1 MQWWCVAQ
9 TAPWSWTWQPYPGV
23 WLFMLALFAGGT
35 ALRRRFMSTDGAT
48 GSDLAGVFG
57 VLTLWAALD
66 WPIGVLG
73 SGYLASVHMVQFLL
87 ICMVASPLLL
97 LSLPEGFYQ
106 WLERR
111 LGGVLRTLTHPLLT
125 MGQFAALVGLT
136 HWPPVVDGLMV
147 TQWGNFLLDSL
158 WLATGLVF
166 WWPVAAPAPRRA
178 WFGYPGKMGYLII
191 ASIVN
196 TGVFAYLVFS
206 GLPLYSVFELAPPI
220 DVLPTRTDQRLAGLM
235 MKTGG
240 ALVLWTWISVLFF
253 RWHADETSDDH
264 LSPGRPGLQPGPISH
279 DTV

>member
-9 TAPWSWTWQPYPGV
+9 TAPWSWTWRAYPGV
-23 WLFMLALFAGGT
+23 WLFMLGMIAVGVMLQ
-35 ALRRRFMSTDGAT
+35 RRFGVDDSPMFS
-48 GSDLAGVFG
+48 GSALAGVAG
-57 VLTLWAALD
+57 VLALWAALD
-66 WPIGVLG
+66 WPIGALG

-97 LSLPEGFYQ
+97 LALPEGFFH
-106 WLERR
+106 WLERAA
-111 LGGVLRTLTHPLLT
+111 GGALRTITHPLFT

-147 TQWGNFLLDSL
+147 TQRGNFLLDSV
-158 WLATGLVF
+158 WLGTGLLF
-166 WWPVAAPAPRRA
+166 WWPVAAAAPHRQ
-178 WFGYPGKMGYLII
+178 WFGYPAKMGYLII

-220 DVLPTRTDQRLAGLM
+220 DVLPTRVDQRLAGLM

-240 ALVLWTWISVLFF
+240 ALVLWTWITALFF
-253 RWHADETSDDH
+253 RWHANETAHDEE
-264 LSPGRPGLQPGPISH
+264 PGYQTGPASREA
-279 DTV
+279 V